1 MNTKVIAA
9 VSSSMGGALLGAL
22 TGYLIDKGTGAG
34 YGAAIGGV
42 ASGVVGYAVADQATS
57 AGTAPVGTGAAPR
70 RVVHRASANSQ
81 LMPRRVA

>member
-42 ASGVVGYAVADQATS
+42 ASGVVGYAVADQAT
-57 AGTAPVGTGAAPR
+57 TPVAPTGAGALPR
-70 RVVHRASANSQ
+70 SHRVSVNSQ
-81 LMPRRVA
+81 LMPRRAA